1 MAWPLNPGAG
11 YKRRKKCRWPIG
23 YANAMI
29 DIATLLNQATAEAGL
44 GLQRVDAE
52 FLLAHY
58 LAKPRA
64 WLYAFSDQPLSD
76 RQVEDFTALAKRRAA
91 GEPVAYITGR
101 RGFWAFDLRVS
112 PDTLIPRPET
122 ELLVDLALAYIP
134 GNHPGR
140 ILDLGT
146 GSGAIALAL
155 AHERPDAQVTA
166 VDDSEPAL
174 TVASLNAAE
183 LKLRNLAFI
192 RSHWFAELVGQ
203 LFDVIVSNP
212 PYIEV
217 TDMHLQ
223 QGDLRFEPRSALA
236 SGEDGLDDI
245 RVIVAE
251 APEHLSPNGWLLIE
265 HGWNQGA
272 AVRQLFSAAGFI
284 DVATEQDLEQRD
296 RVTIGRIL

>member
-1 MAWPLNPGAG
+1 
-11 YKRRKKCRWPIG
+11 
-23 YANAMI
+23 MI
-29 DIATLLNQATAEAGL
+29 DVATLLNQATAEAGL
-44 GLQRVDAE
+44 GLQRIDAE

-76 RQVEDFTALAKRRAA
+76 RQVEDFMALAKRRAA

-101 RGFWAFDLRVS
+101 RGFWSFDLCVS

-122 ELLVDLALAYIP
+122 ELLVELALAHIP
-134 GNHPGR
+134 ENHPCR

-155 AHERPDAQVTA
+155 AHERPGSQVTA
-166 VDDSEPAL
+166 VDVSEPAL
-174 TVASLNAAE
+174 AIADRNAAE

-192 RSHWFAELVGQ
+192 RSYWFAELGGQ
-203 LFDVIVSNP
+203 LFDLIVSNP
-212 PYIEV
+212 PYIEISD
-217 TDMHLQ
+217 THLQ

-236 SGEDGLDDI
+236 SGADGLDDI
-245 RVIVAE
+245 RVIVSQ
-251 APEHLSPNGWLLIE
+251 APQHLSRHGWLLVE
-265 HGWNQGA
+265 HGWNQGKA
-272 AVRQLFSAAGFI
+272 IRQLFNAAGFI

-296 RVTIGRIL
+296 RVTMGRIL

>member
-1 MAWPLNPGAG
+1 MT
-11 YKRRKKCRWPIG
+11 
-23 YANAMI
+23 
-29 DIATLLNQATAEAGL
+29 DIATLLNQATAEAGP
-44 GLQRVDAE
+44 GLQRIDAE

-64 WLYAFSDQPLSD
+64 WLYAFSDQSLSD
-76 RQVEDFTALAKRRAA
+76 RQAEDFMALANRRVA

-101 RGFWAFDLRVS
+101 RGFWSLDLHVS

-122 ELLVDLALAYIP
+122 ELLVELALEHLPASGP
-134 GNHPGR
+134 VTV
-140 ILDLGT
+140 LDLGT

-155 AHERPDAQVTA
+155 AYERPRSQVTA
-166 VDDSEPAL
+166 VDVSGAAL
-174 TVASLNAAE
+174 AVADRNAAE
-183 LKLRNLAFI
+183 LKLRNLLFI
-192 RSHWFAELVGQ
+192 RSHWFAELGGQ

-212 PYIEV
+212 PYIEAAD
-217 TDMHLQ
+217 THLA

-251 APEHLSPNGWLLIE
+251 APEHLNPNGWLLIE

-272 AVRQLFSAAGFI
+272 AIRQLFRAAGFSEI
-284 DVATEQDLEQRD
+284 ATEQDLEQRD
-296 RVTIGRIL
+296 RVTLGRVP

>member
-29 DIATLLNQATAEAGL
+29 DIATLLNHATAEADL

-52 FLLAHY
+52 FLLAHC
-58 LAKPRA
+58 LGKSRS
-64 WLYAFSDQPLSD
+64 WLYAFSDKPLSD
-76 RQVEDFTALAKRRAA
+76 RQVEEFTGLAKRRAA

-101 RGFWAFDLRVS
+101 RGFWAFDLHVS

-134 GNHPGR
+134 GNHPCR

-166 VDDSEPAL
+166 VDVSEPAL